1 MTMTKKLRPIAWD
14 HEFVLADDEACSAH
28 GRLERVRRLAT
39 HQAGRPAG
47 ADAQPSPRA
56 EAGLRD
62 VVQVRRGTLDLSRH
76 GLIRLQQRG
85 IAVEQV
91 LTVLDYGREQR
102 AHGASR
108 FFLDRRGRARLAVEM
123 PAALRS
129 LRTLDIHVVL
139 SDGGSLITAA
149 HRTKRMRRDIQH
161 GHRRAND

>member
-39 HQAGRPAG
+39 HQGGRPAG
-47 ADAQPSPRA
+47 ADAQPSPCA
-56 EAGLRD
+56 EADLRD
-62 VVQVRRGTLDLSRH
+62 VVQVGRGTLDLSRH